1 MLIMRSILLLSTL
14 ISLCTS
20 FSPSFLYK
28 SMSNRGLMSEK
39 VSEFKDKNMPDSRSP
54 NEKEKRVVMKFGG
67 SSLADAS
74 RVSIS

>member
-1 MLIMRSILLLSTL
+1 
-14 ISLCTS
+14 
-20 FSPSFLYK
+20 
-28 SMSNRGLMSEK
+28 MSEK